1 MTSMQS
7 QQDQHLGGS
16 SNNMDTTMRE
26 QEAKLQNK
34 YGCLPVFTKNLLGH
48 QRKYFDSG
56 DYALCKAGKEVTVG
70 SEHPQP
76 ENIPHSI
83 PLNPVFG
90 AIPVRRGSL
99 SNIALQPNNG
109 SEQQAL

>member
-1 MTSMQS
+1 
-7 QQDQHLGGS
+7 
-16 SNNMDTTMRE
+16 MDTVIQQ

-34 YGCLPVFTKNLLGH
+34 YGNLPIYTKNLLGH

-83 PLNPVFG
+83 PVNPVYG
-90 AIPVRRGSL
+90 SVPTRRGSL
-99 SNIALQPNNG
+99 SNMSIQPNSG
-109 SEQQAL
+109 VDHQTL